1 MVGQLIG
8 FLLGILGSLMMWWVF
23 AHLLVPRIGFQ
34 ERIVARPGRA
44 LGAPPRH
51 MIKVSNTGRRDLID
65 VSFSAIV
72 SIQTEAASPLRWAHC
87 RVAFHKTGEID
98 HQIPVIPARRNRLL
112 TLYPGHSEQIEHEA
126 CFSEAVRNAA
136 ADHSLDLATLL
147 RDGETRGRR
156 IKVQVFMFAFDRF
169 SGARKLFQ
177 SKEYEASDLDPLTAV
192 EAPAA

>member
-8 FLLGILGSLMMWWVF
+8 FLLGILGSLMVWWAF
-23 AHLLVPRIGFQ
+23 AHLLVPRIAFE

-44 LGAPPRH
+44 PGAPARH
-51 MIKVSNTGRRDLID
+51 MIKVSNTGGRDLID

-72 SIQTEAASPLRWAHC
+72 SIQTDAASPLRWAHC
-87 RVAFHKTGEID
+87 RIAFHKSGEID

-112 TLYPGHSEQIEHEA
+112 TLYPGHSEQIAHEA
-126 CFSEAVRNAA
+126 CFSDAVRTGA

-156 IKVQVFMFAFDRF
+156 VKIQIYMFAFDRF

-177 SKEYEASDLDPLTAV
+177 SKEYEAPDLDPL
-192 EAPAA
+192 PAAA